1 MNARIFHRFR
11 LGDEDWACPDLGNCS
26 LPILSDILLSMVA
39 LLTPGSLL
47 GAYEIDTCIHENA
60 ALQHYAARH
69 FFTGSDA
76 IVVGFKHQSEFYR
89 TTPDKRLSTILSLHE
104 KPMKRAVPLLDGG
117 EWESVDWA
125 AYAPPPDDATSLCD
139 VLMQHGALSEQ
150 CAAALVRDLLES
162 LLASD
167 HEHLLL
173 RPSVLF
179 LNADHALVAVAEHG
193 IAELFPGAP
202 LPFDPCIA
210 PEARGKRFGPEADIF
225 SCGVILYQALTGVE
239 PFQDEGDHV
248 ARGITQDIP
257 SITRERS
264 DLAHAEA
271 FDRLISMF
279 TRKRFED
286 RPSILQA
293 LQEARAL
300 AAQVKAPPAAPIPH
314 YDAVFTGDEALTH
327 ALDTGIPQS
336 EPRPRVTPSKPS
348 KPAPAPLALVPERKP
363 RQPEES
369 LCEDESS
376 VSEESAMDAV
386 QKAIAALQRAAEA
399 NAQQNALAASEVRA
413 DESPEAAATPSSLS
427 SPPPASTAP
436 PAPPAPTSPAPS
448 ESERP
453 KRSKRSTHP
462 AARAPSVFVSVSTS
476 MQPKTSWMPA
486 LFVALLF
493 ILTGWNAHAPYRDR
507 AEPSTEPARKSG
519 QTDPST
525 ASKLPNQSNSAPNDV
540 PPKNIA
546 ATSTNPIDTVS
557 PPRPKPIPAPKDGV
571 RNVDGYVNYA
581 SSVEK
586 QNAKADRK

>member
-1 MNARIFHRFR
+1 
-11 LGDEDWACPDLGNCS
+11 
-26 LPILSDILLSMVA
+26 MVA

-60 ALQHYAARH
+60 ALQHYAAKH

-89 TTPDKRLSTILSLHE
+89 KAPDKRLSTILSLHE

-264 DLAHAEA
+264 DLEHAEA

-327 ALDTGIPQS
+327 ALDAGIPQS

-363 RQPEES
+363 TEPEES
-369 LCEDESS
+369 LCEDKAS
-376 VSEESAMDAV
+376 VSEETAMDAV

-399 NAQQNALAASEVRA
+399 SAQQNALAASEVRA
-413 DESPEAAATPSSLS
+413 DESPEAASTPSSPS
-427 SPPPASTAP
+427 SPPAAP
-436 PAPPAPTSPAPS
+436 PSPPSPAPS
-448 ESERP
+448 EPQRP
-453 KRSKRSTHP
+453 KRSKRSNHP
-462 AARAPSVFVSVSTS
+462 AAHANSVFVSVSTS
-476 MQPKTSWMPA
+476 TQPKTSWMPA
-486 LFVALLF
+486 LLVALLF
-493 ILTGWNAHAPYRDR
+493 ILTGWNAHAPYR
-507 AEPSTEPARKSG
+507 AEPSAEPTRKSG
-519 QTDPST
+519 KTDTST
-525 ASKLPNQSNSAPNDV
+525 ASMLPTQSNSAPKAD
-540 PPKNIA
+540 PPENNA
-546 ATSTNPIDTVS
+546 ATPKHPTDTIS
-557 PPRPKPIPAPKDGV
+557 PPPKPIPAPKNSFQ
-571 RNVDGYVNYA
+571 NVKDYVDEAYNA
-581 SSVEK
+581 EK